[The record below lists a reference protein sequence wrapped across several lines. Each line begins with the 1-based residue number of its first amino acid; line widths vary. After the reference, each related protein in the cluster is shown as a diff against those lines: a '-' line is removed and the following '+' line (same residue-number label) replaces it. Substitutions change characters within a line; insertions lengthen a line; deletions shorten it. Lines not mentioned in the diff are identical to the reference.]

1 MRLMSDAP
9 DLWPTPTGLTYH
21 LSPVPVWEA
30 QRVGELYAPEAFT
43 DEGFV
48 HTTIDLE
55 TLLIP
60 ANRYYTDDTRPYVC
74 LTIDLA
80 RVSGE
85 VRFDADPLIYP
96 HIYGPVPTGAVTEVR
111 AAQRSSTGVFIGFG
125 DPERPD
131 QPPAQ

>member
-1 MRLMSDAP
+1 MSTTTNKR
-9 DLWPTPTGLTYH
+9 PTPTGLTYH
-21 LSPVPVWEA
+21 LSPTPVWEA
-30 QRVGELYAPEAFT
+30 QSGGGAYVPEAFD

-48 HTTIDLE
+48 HTTVDLE

-60 ANRYYTDDTRPYVC
+60 ANRYYTDDDRTYVC

-80 RVSGE
+80 LVSGE

-111 AAQRSSTGVFIGFG
+111 TAQRSSTGVFIGFG
-125 DPERPD
+125 DPGRPD

>member
-1 MRLMSDAP
+1 MSDDGNQRP
-9 DLWPTPTGLTYH
+9 IPTGLTFH
-21 LSPVPVWEA
+21 ITPKEIWEA
-30 QRVGELYAPEAFT
+30 QKASGSYQPEAFL

-60 ANRYYTDDTRPYVC
+60 ANKYYTADDRPYVC

-80 RVSGE
+80 RVTTE

-96 HIYGPVPTGAVTEVR
+96 HIYSPVPTDAVTEVR
-111 AAQRSSTGVFIGFG
+111 AALRSPDGTFTSFG
-125 DPERPD
+125 
-131 QPPAQ
+131 PPGDS

>member
-1 MRLMSDAP
+1 MMLMSEATTER
-9 DLWPTPTGLTYH
+9 PTPTGLTYH
-21 LSPVPVWEA
+21 LSPVPAWEA
-30 QRVGELYAPEAFT
+30 QRVGEHYEPEAFA

-74 LTIDLA
+74 LTIDLDVLEA
-80 RVSGE
+80 D

-96 HIYGPVPTGAVTEVR
+96 HIYGPVPTRAVTEVR
-111 AAQRSSTGVFIGFG
+111 AARRSEDGAFTGFDEPHLLQG
-125 DPERPD
+125 
-131 QPPAQ
+131 